1 MFDKNKMQIEI
12 LKAMLDKN
20 KHVRKINIDGRM
32 ALTLDGFSAYIFDE
46 KDLLVDVSN
55 VAVTTTIKF
64 DSSKKVEVSDT
75 MIRKI
80 ENKKTIVKLSS
91 ADGEL
96 SVYVDR
102 SFLSRFS
109 GCSYYATSP
118 LEPLICSD
126 GFGNMVGIIMPVRN
140 KGF

>member
-80 ENKKTIVKLSS
+80 ENKKQSLSFQ
-91 ADGEL
+91 AQMVNYLYMLTD
-96 SVYVDR
+96 
-102 SFLSRFS
+102 SF
-109 GCSYYATSP
+109 YQ
-118 LEPLICSD
+118 
-126 GFGNMVGIIMPVRN
+126 GFRDVRIMPQVH
-140 KGF
+140 